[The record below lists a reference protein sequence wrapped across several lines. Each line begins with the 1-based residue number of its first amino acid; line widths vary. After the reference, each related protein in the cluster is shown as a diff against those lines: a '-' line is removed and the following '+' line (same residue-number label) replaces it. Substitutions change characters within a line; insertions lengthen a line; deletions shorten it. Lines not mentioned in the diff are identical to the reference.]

1 MVDPGLITDSLIAA
15 AAAVFAVAVL
25 QGLRWRLRGG
35 RSVRGDSTA
44 YGSLSEALRS
54 ADPKLPAGFTWR
66 EAMARMEEVGIKGD
80 WGKFAEELE
89 RYEGQRYGGDIGGG
103 SFPETARVAR
113 IVWRLG

>member
-1 MVDPGLITDSLIAA
+1 MVDAGWVTDSLLALA
-15 AAAVFAVAVL
+15 VAVFAVAAL

-54 ADPKLPAGFTWR
+54 ADPRMPAGFTWR
-66 EAMARMEEVGIKGD
+66 EAMARMEGVGIRAD